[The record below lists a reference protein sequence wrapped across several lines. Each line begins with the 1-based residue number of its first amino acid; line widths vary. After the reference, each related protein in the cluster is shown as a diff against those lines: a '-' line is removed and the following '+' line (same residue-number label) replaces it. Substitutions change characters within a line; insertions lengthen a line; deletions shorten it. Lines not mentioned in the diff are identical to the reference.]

1 MYQSKIL
8 YSYTLE
14 TSDWWWTQLRAA
26 NQKKIKKFKKVR
38 GENICTIF
46 EPTVKHDAK
55 TKIAKKAFLC
65 FLNCIFNNLFHAW
78 STPNQLLVWFVYQFS
93 NNCVFNALHNVLKR
107 IKMCWFKEVVC
118 NKPMIDIMQWEK
130 GRSSVD
136 TKLQITIKFDKI
148 WAAFYAISRQ
158 YKNSTFV
165 WLF

>member
-1 MYQSKIL
+1 MNLTLTFRHSVWRWTYHYPTI
-8 YSYTLE
+8 YFYTFVALFFPFL
-14 TSDWWWTQLRAA
+14 TYCATWCQNKD
-26 NQKKIKKFKKVR
+26 
-38 GENICTIF
+38 C
-46 EPTVKHDAK
+46 
-55 TKIAKKAFLC
+55 KKAFLC

-107 IKMCWFKEVVC
+107 IKMCWFREVC
-118 NKPMIDIMQWEK
+118 NKPIIDIMQWEK